1 MKREQVLQ
9 AIQSLHELFIAL
21 GDDKFDTS
29 KKNRFTQDE
38 FNDFSLLIQQQKNFN
53 GWFIEENVRK
63 AILELAFMIEPDK
76 VDEWIQHF
84 SFSENPVRVL
94 IIMAG
99 NIPLVGFHDLL
110 CVILSGNKA
119 IVKLSSED
127 STLLPKLITWLVTIH
142 PVLEDVISIEFGLI
156 KNIEAVIATGSD
168 NANLHFEKYF
178 GHVPRLFRKN
188 RTSIALL
195 TGSESKEQ
203 LHLLGSD
210 IFSYFGKGC
219 RNVTFILLPI
229 EFNLDVFFEAIVPY
243 GEIIHNKKYGNNYDY
258 NRAIHL
264 LNQEIVLDNNFVL
277 LKESSLLFS
286 PIAMIHFHRYST
298 IEEVETILELNKEN
312 IQVVIGTNYV
322 PFGNSQKPVLSDFA
336 DGINTM
342 QWLEKL
348 T

>member
-1 MKREQVLQ
+1 MKRKEILQ
-9 AIQSLHELFIAL
+9 AIKSLHELFLAL
-21 GDDKFDTS
+21 GSNNFDNS
-29 KKNRFTQDE
+29 KTHRFTSEE
-38 FNDFSLLIQQQKNFN
+38 FNVFSQLIQQQKNFN
-53 GWFIEENVRK
+53 GWFTEENVRK
-63 AILELAFMIEPDK
+63 AILELAMMIEPDK
-76 VDEWIQHF
+76 VDEWIHKF

-127 STLLPKLITWLVTIH
+127 STLLPKIINWLVTIH
-142 PVLEDVISIEFGLI
+142 PVLEDLISIEFGLI

-203 LHLLGSD
+203 LELLGLD

-219 RNVTFILLPI
+219 RNVTFLLIPI
-229 EFNLDVFFEAIVPY
+229 DFNLNLFFESIVSY

-264 LNQEIVLDNNFVL
+264 LNQENVLDNNFVL

-286 PIAMIHFHRYST
+286 PISMIHYHRYSNN
-298 IEEVETILELNKEN
+298 EELETILELNKEN
-312 IQVVIGTNYV
+312 IQVVIGLNHV

>member
-203 LHLLGSD
+203 LYLLGSD

-264 LNQEIVLDNNFVL
+264 LNQENVLDNNFVL

-322 PFGNSQKPVLSDFA
+322 PFGKSQKPVLSDFA

>member
-21 GDDKFDTS
+21 GDDKFDMS
-29 KKNRFTQDE
+29 KTNRFTQQE
-38 FNDFSLLIQQQKNFN
+38 FTDFSLLIQQQKNFN

-264 LNQEIVLDNNFVL
+264 LNQENVLDNNFVL

>member
-99 NIPLVGFHDLL
+99 NITLVGFHDLL

-264 LNQEIVLDNNFVL
+264 LNQENVLDNNFVL
-277 LKESSLLFS
+277 LKESCLLFS

>member
-21 GDDKFDTS
+21 GDEKYDTS
-29 KKNRFTQDE
+29 ITNRFTQDE

-264 LNQEIVLDNNFVL
+264 LNQENVLDNNFVL

>member
-264 LNQEIVLDNNFVL
+264 LNQENVLDNNFVL

>member
-203 LHLLGSD
+203 LYLLGSD

-264 LNQEIVLDNNFVL
+264 LNQENVLDNNFVL

-298 IEEVETILELNKEN
+298 IEEVKTILELNKEN

>member
-29 KKNRFTQDE
+29 KANRFTQKE
-38 FNDFSLLIQQQKNFN
+38 FTDFSLLIQQQKNYN

-63 AILELAFMIEPDK
+63 ALLELGNMIEPDK
-76 VDEWIQHF
+76 VKDWIQNF
-84 SFSENPVRVL
+84 SFSENPIRVL

-127 STLLPKLITWLVTIH
+127 NTLLPKLITWLVSIH
-142 PVLEDVISIEFGLI
+142 PKIQDVISIELGLI

-188 RTSIALL
+188 RTSIAIL
-195 TGSESKEQ
+195 TGFESKEQ
-203 LHLLGSD
+203 LELLGSD
-210 IFSYFGKGC
+210 LFSYFGKGC

-229 EFNLDVFFEAIVPY
+229 KFNLDVFFEAIVPY

-264 LNQEIVLDNNFVL
+264 LNQENVLDNNFVL

-286 PIAMIHFHRYST
+286 PIAIIHFHRYST

>member
-178 GHVPRLFRKN
+178 GQVPRLFRKN

-203 LHLLGSD
+203 LYLLGSD

-264 LNQEIVLDNNFVL
+264 LNQENVLDNNFVL